1 MKNLVLLVVLAT
13 TLAALS
19 LKAGWIKTYGG
30 ENNESGRVIQETSDG
45 GYVVFGNI
53 VSPAGSSDIWLV
65 KTDAQGDTLWT
76 KTYGGQALAYC
87 YSGQQTKDGGYIL
100 AGYIEGA
107 GAGAEDIWLI
117 KTDPEGDTQWT
128 KAYGGYGYDEAYSIQ
143 QTDDG
148 GYIVTG
154 THDGLTDPWS
164 GDMWLLKTDSDGD
177 TLWTK
182 TWAAENPI
190 MTDAGNCVSQTS
202 DGGYIIACY
211 ADFSAATYDGIVVM
225 KTDDKGD
232 TVWAYRDTIWFME
245 CVAQTTDDAYVATG
259 VNNNDMFLI
268 KLDSE
273 GTLLWK
279 KVYGDAKQ
287 DYRDFGWCV
296 QRTPDGG
303 CVVAGQYSSYWTEYS
318 SEGGDVWL
326 LKFDS
331 DGDTFWTRT
340 YGEDAQIDEAYWVQP
355 TSDGGYILTGSTET
369 WASAGSDLFLMKT
382 DSEGLIDAIEEKQIA
397 ETDRDWQITSSIGR
411 EIVLSY
417 TDHPHGFHAKVFDA
431 SGRKVDEIHAVGES
445 GTITWGKCYGC
456 YGPGVYF
463 IKPEWDNATPQKVVL
478 IR

>member
-1 MKNLVLLVVLAT
+1 MKNLALLVVLVT
-13 TLAALS
+13 TLAALP

-30 ENNESGRVIQETSDG
+30 ENNESGCVIQETSDG

-65 KTDAQGDTLWT
+65 KTDAQGDTVWT

-128 KAYGGYGYDEAYSIQ
+128 KTYGGYGYDEAYSIQ

-154 THDGLTDPWS
+154 THDGFTSPWD

-182 TWAAENPI
+182 TWAAENPT

-211 ADFSAATYDGIVVM
+211 ADFSSATYDGIVVM

-232 TVWAYRDTIWFME
+232 TLWSYRDTIWFME

-259 VNNNDMFLI
+259 FNNNDMFLI

-296 QRTPDGG
+296 QANPDGG
-303 CVVAGQYSSYWTEYS
+303 GVVAGQYSYNYDLEV
-318 SEGGDVWL
+318 GDAWL
-326 LKFDS
+326 LRFDS
-331 DGDTFWTRT
+331 DGDTSWTRT
-340 YGEDAQIDEAYWVQP
+340 YGSNPGFDEAYWVQP
-355 TSDGGYILTGSTET
+355 TSDGGYVLAGATET
-369 WASAGSDLFLMKT
+369 WSSGGSDLFIMKT
-382 DSEGLIDAIEEKQIA
+382 DSEGLIDAVEEEPIV
-397 ETDRDWQITSSIGR
+397 DSRVNWQIISPVGQK
-411 EIVLSY
+411 IVLRYS
-417 TDHPHGFHAKVFDA
+417 DRPDGFCAEIFDA
-431 SGRKVDEIHAVGES
+431 AGRRVDEVRSTSQS
-445 GTITWGKCYGC
+445 GTITW
-456 YGPGVYF
+456 
-463 IKPEWDNATPQKVVL
+463 
-478 IR
+478 

>member
-1 MKNLVLLVVLAT
+1 MKNLVLLVVLVT
-13 TLAALS
+13 TLAALP
-19 LKAGWIKTYGG
+19 LQAGWIKTYGG
-30 ENNESGRVIQETSDG
+30 EKNESRCVIQETSDG

-53 VSPAGSSDIWLV
+53 ASPAGSSDIWLV

-128 KAYGGYGYDEAYSIQ
+128 KTYGGYGYDEAYSIQ

-164 GDMWLLKTDSDGD
+164 GDMWLLKTDSKGD
-177 TLWTK
+177 TMWTK
-182 TWAAENPI
+182 TWAAENPT

-211 ADFSAATYDGIVVM
+211 ADFSSATYDGIVVM

-259 VNNNDMFLI
+259 FNNNDMFLI

-296 QRTPDGG
+296 QANPDGG
-303 CVVAGQYSSYWTEYS
+303 GVVAGQYSYNYDLEV
-318 SEGGDVWL
+318 GDAWL
-326 LKFDS
+326 LRFDS
-331 DGDTFWTRT
+331 DGDTSWTRT
-340 YGEDAQIDEAYWVQP
+340 YGSNPGFDEAYWVQP
-355 TSDGGYILTGSTET
+355 TSDGGYVLAGATET
-369 WASAGSDLFLMKT
+369 WSSGGSDLFIMKT
-382 DSEGLIDAIEEKQIA
+382 DSQGLIDAVEEEPIV
-397 ETDRDWQITSSIGR
+397 DSRVNWQIISPVGQK
-411 EIVLSY
+411 IVLRYS
-417 TDHPHGFHAKVFDA
+417 DRPDGFYAEIFDA
-431 SGRKVDEIHAVGES
+431 AGRRVDEVRSTSQS
-445 GTITWGKCYGC
+445 GTITWGEC

-463 IKPEWDNATPQKVVL
+463 IREMEGSGGAQKVVL
-478 IR
+478 IK